1 MYVLLLSAVCIW
13 SSVWEIQT
21 CGSSCA
27 FLLQVLA
34 GPSVEMC
41 MPACGSSQVCGPACA
56 SSACAYLVVVIGVG
70 SRGPACTSP
79 VCANRPFGRNVGA
92 GLRQFSNLRP
102 GLHSKFAT
110 PLHVRTGLRS
120 ISCAPACVR
129 RLSPNIRQ
137 YWVQAARTRRA
148 CFLLIVRV
156 CIGTLYFR

>member
-1 MYVLLLSAVCIW
+1 MYVSLLSAVCIW

-56 SSACAYLVVVIGVG
+56 SSACAYLVVVIGVR

-92 GLRQFSNLRP
+92 GLWQFSNLRP
-102 GLHSKFAT
+102 GLHSKSAT

-120 ISCAPACVR
+120 ISCAPACVVACAH
-129 RLSPNIRQ
+129 RLALDILRTGLRPQAFAQ
-137 YWVQAARTRRA
+137 Y
-148 CFLLIVRV
+148 
-156 CIGTLYFR
+156 

>member
-1 MYVLLLSAVCIW
+1 MYVSLLSAVCIW

-79 VCANRPFGRNVGA
+79 VCATRPFGRNVGA

-102 GLHSKFAT
+102 GLHSKFG
-110 PLHVRTGLRS
+110 PRCM
-120 ISCAPACVR
+120 CAPACAR
-129 RLSPNIRQ
+129 YLAHRLASAGFRPILDNIGCKPRERGGH
-137 YWVQAARTRRA
+137 AS
-148 CFLLIVRV
+148 I
-156 CIGTLYFR
+156 IENGTLHVVLSIF